1 MTMKRH
7 NTKLPPNNIPTITQH
22 SIDASLRV
30 VLAGGGTGGHIMPA
44 LATTE
49 ALAELLPNAEFLF
62 MSTRRVAG
70 DIKHSKASSF
80 KHIVVPAPRID
91 GSFHKLKAPLKT
103 CAAFASSLTHYRRFR
118 PDIVVGLGGYGC
130 VMPALA
136 AKTLSLP
143 IMLFESNA
151 IPGKAVSYL
160 SRLANSVQIQWPE
173 TAEKLSCHRTIA
185 TGNPV
190 RSQLLRTNRAAGCQ
204 RLRLDPN
211 RTTLLVMGG
220 SQGALEIN
228 RVLVDTLEHIEHGH
242 GLTPEGLQIL
252 HLTGRRHLHRM
263 RDISVPPGVIYR
275 PMGYL
280 DSMEDAYAAA
290 DFALSR
296 AGGSTLAE
304 LTATGTPSI
313 LVPYPHAADN
323 HQEANAQILAEAGAA
338 FVISQD
344 DLEPESLAG
353 TLHTLASNTRLREGM
368 GKKARKLGR
377 PNAARDVAI
386 EIASLAGVQIPV
398 RLKRDDRV
406 TSIKKPLSRAA

>member
-1 MTMKRH
+1 
-7 NTKLPPNNIPTITQH
+7 
-22 SIDASLRV
+22 
-30 VLAGGGTGGHIMPA
+30 MPA

-49 ALAELLPNAEFLF
+49 ALAELLPDAEFLF
-62 MSTRRVAG
+62 MFPRRIAG
-70 DIKHSKASSF
+70 GIKPGETLSL
-80 KHIVVPAPRID
+80 KHVVVPAPRID
-91 GSFHKLKAPLKT
+91 GSFHKLTAPLKT
-103 CAAFASSLTHYRRFR
+103 CAAFASSIKHYRRFR

-130 VMPALA
+130 VMPVLA
-136 AKTLSLP
+136 AKALSLP

-160 SRLANSVQIQWPE
+160 SRLADSVQVQWPE
-173 TAEKLSCHRTIA
+173 TAEKLSCRRTIA

-190 RSQLLRTNRAAGCQ
+190 RSQLLRRNRADGCQ

-220 SQGALEIN
+220 SQGALDIN
-228 RVLVDTLEHIEHGH
+228 CALVETLEHVAAGH
-242 GLTPEGLQIL
+242 NLFPEGLQIL

-263 RDISVPPGVIYR
+263 RDISVPSGIIYR

-313 LVPYPHAADN
+313 LVPYPHATDN

-344 DLEPESLAG
+344 DLEPESLAVAI
-353 TLHTLASNTRLREGM
+353 HTLATDTRLRERM
-368 GKKARKLGR
+368 GRNARKLGR

-398 RLKRDDRV
+398 RAETDDRV